1 VKIERIYIAGHKA
14 DWRFTQCCVASIRH
28 WYPKIP
34 ITLIK
39 DESGGDYSTEQLETY
54 WNVDCFR
61 TPRKLFGFGFGKLEP
76 LFLPAKE
83 RCLILDSDIVFVGR
97 VLDTLENY
105 DEDFIVA
112 DGTSP
117 PEEQPLHYY
126 NIGKLNELDADF
138 QNSNFTFN
146 SGQIVATTGILKRA
160 DFEPVIDFSEPPSLR
175 YPAIFAPSEQGV
187 LNYVLLKKFQQGK
200 ISLRRV
206 PFMWWAG
213 WLDEKAVNVRSL
225 KKDSPHPFLV
235 HWAGPEKKHSTCTF
249 DTIRNGHLLRHFES
263 VYYSRIRNGP
273 LEEKASPWRRIANVA
288 ADLRR
293 RWSVS

>member
-1 VKIERIYIAGHKA
+1 MKIERIYIAGHKF
-14 DWRFTQCCVASIRH
+14 DLRFTKCCVASIRH

-39 DESGGDYSTEQLETY
+39 DESNGAYSTEQLETY
-54 WNVDCFR
+54 WSVDCFK
-61 TPRKLFGFGFGKLEP
+61 TPRKLLGFGFGKLEP
-76 LFLPAKE
+76 LFLPTKE

-97 VLDTLENY
+97 VLDVLERY
-105 DEDFIVA
+105 EEDFIVA
-112 DGTSP
+112 DGPTVL
-117 PEEQPLHYY
+117 EEIPLHYFD
-126 NIGKLNELDADF
+126 IARLKELDPSF
-138 QNSNFTFN
+138 KFSGLTIN

-175 YPAIFAPSEQGV
+175 YPGIFAPSEQGV

-235 HWAGPEKKHSTCTF
+235 HWAGPKQHSTCTF

-263 VYYSRIRNGP
+263 VYYARIRNAP
-273 LEEKASPWRRIANVA
+273 PERKLSPWRRIANVA
-288 ADLRR
+288 TYLRR
-293 RWSVS
+293 R